1 MKVAIVH
8 YWLVGMRGGEKV
20 LESLIDIYPSADIYT
35 HVYIPSK
42 ISDKI
47 NNQKIFTS
55 FISKI
60 PFSSKFYKHLLPLMP
75 LALRFLNLKKY
86 DLIISSESGPTKGV
100 KKSRNSL
107 HICYCHTPMR
117 YIWDMKS
124 EYMKNLSI
132 IEKILAKLIF
142 PFIKKWDFN
151 TSQKIDKIICN
162 SNFVKKRINLFW
174 NRDSKVIHP
183 PINIEDFH
191 ISDNIKDYYL
201 ILSQM
206 VSYKRV
212 DIAVDAFNKSKKK
225 LLIVGEGEQYKRLKL
240 KANKNI
246 NFLGW
251 IENDKK
257 NKLLANSKALIF
269 PGIED
274 FGIVPIESMACG
286 RPVIAYKAGG
296 ALDYIEDGVN
306 GLFFDEQNYESLN
319 DKIEYFE
326 NNINKFDSY
335 KIRSSVEKFD
345 SEFFKKNIK
354 SYIKSLSK

>member
-1 MKVAIVH
+1 
-8 YWLVGMRGGEKV
+8 
-20 LESLIDIYPSADIYT
+20 
-35 HVYIPSK
+35 
-42 ISDKI
+42 
-47 NNQKIFTS
+47 
-55 FISKI
+55 
-60 PFSSKFYKHLLPLMP
+60 
-75 LALRFLNLKKY
+75 
-86 DLIISSESGPTKGV
+86 
-100 KKSRNSL
+100 
-107 HICYCHTPMR
+107 
-117 YIWDMKS
+117 
-124 EYMKNLSI
+124 
-132 IEKILAKLIF
+132 
-142 PFIKKWDFN
+142 
-151 TSQKIDKIICN
+151 
-162 SNFVKKRINLFW
+162 
-174 NRDSKVIHP
+174 
-183 PINIEDFH
+183 
-191 ISDNIKDYYL
+191 
-201 ILSQM
+201 M
-206 VSYKRV
+206 VSYKRA

-335 KIRSSVEKFD
+335 KIRRSVEKFD
-345 SEFFKKNIK
+345 SEFFKKYK
-354 SYIKSLSK
+354 ELY